1 ATAAPTPTPTP
12 PAAPSNLTATATAC
26 RQIMLVWTDN
36 SHNEKGF
43 KMKRHRNRNDW
54 HQIATV
60 GANVTSYVSN
70 LKRSGLRYFRVRSY
84 NNVGNSG
91 YSDVANADTT
101 SLCATPRPTPSP
113 TPTPTPTAPPIPT
126 PAAPTNLPATALSS
140 SQINLSWTDHS
151 NNETGFKVYR
161 ARHGQSFKQI
171 ATVGANVT

>member
-84 NNVGNSG
+84 NNVGNSS
-91 YSDVANADTT
+91 YSDVENADTT
-101 SLCATPRPTPSP
+101 TLCATPSP
-113 TPTPTPTAPPIPT
+113 TATPKPT
-126 PAAPTNLPATALSS
+126 PAAPTNLTATALSS

-151 NNETGFKVYR
+151 NNETGFKVER
-161 ARHGQSFKQI
+161 ASHG
-171 ATVGANVT
+171 